1 MYTSTSINESGTSW
15 RGVRLSPANGG
26 DLAHVSRHRVTP
38 TTEFPVRKEVDNEG
52 LRLRVRE
59 SVAHRANLSGGPRV
73 NPTKFENCLRETVLY
88 LEDRRDVKSV
98 LLYGSVAVGTAGPES
113 DLDLLIVSPRDS
125 HEELALELYRIGARY
140 DVTVSPYLVEPTELE
155 SLDPQ
160 FLESVLRDGVV
171 LKGKPLEPSLRAL
184 QLEPYQ
190 LVTLQLGRLSQR
202 EKVGL
207 SRDLYGYRS

>member
-1 MYTSTSINESGTSW
+1 M
-15 RGVRLSPANGG
+15 
-26 DLAHVSRHRVTP
+26 
-38 TTEFPVRKEVDNEG
+38 
-52 LRLRVRE
+52 
-59 SVAHRANLSGGPRV
+59 

-207 SRDLYGYRS
+207 SRDLYGYRSERKYKRKTYRSRKKGFLDRVGGRKLGRGTFLIPSRVWPELEALLRKRGGKRWAFTVWIQPPG